1 MSPAATE
8 SGRDLS
14 VGVEEEF
21 FLVDESGHLSTAGPD
36 VVTEAGHD
44 IHGLQ
49 RELARCQIETATGV
63 CHTGEELHEELRSLR
78 RRLAKAAAG
87 RDLLLL
93 PSGTSLIVEG
103 LPPAITPSPRY
114 EQMARHFGSIV
125 DTVTTCGCHV
135 HVGVPSRDVGVRV
148 SNLVRSWL
156 PVLLALAANS
166 PFHSGHDTAYHSWRH
181 IMWSRWPSAGPPPH
195 FDSADEYEAMVGAMI
210 GTGAA
215 MDRGMIYWHVRLS
228 DKQPTIEVRVA
239 DVAMTA
245 AHAALYAV
253 VVKGLVAWALQ
264 SLDDGLTVPWLRAEL
279 LRAQLWRAARD
290 GLDGECTSPATDR
303 ALPVRRQLEL
313 LNDCVAP
320 GLGASDRAF
329 LESGLDTVLREGT
342 GAERQRAE
350 FTRVGTLA
358 AVVDLLTREVVS

>member
-1 MSPAATE
+1 
-8 SGRDLS
+8 
-14 VGVEEEF
+14 
-21 FLVDESGHLSTAGPD
+21 
-36 VVTEAGHD
+36 VVAEAGHAID
-44 IHGLQ
+44 GLQ

-63 CHTGEELHEELRSLR
+63 CHTEEELHKELRSLR
-78 RRLAKAAAG
+78 RRLAKAAA

-93 PSGTSLIVEG
+93 PSGTALIAEAV
-103 LPPAITPSPRY
+103 PPAITPNPRY
-114 EQMARHFGSIV
+114 EEMARRVGSIV

-135 HVGVPSRDVGVRV
+135 HVGIPSRDIGVQV

-166 PFHSGHDTAYHSWRH
+166 PFHNGHDTAYHSWRH
-181 IMWSRWPSAGPPPH
+181 ILWSRWPSVGPLPH
-195 FDSADEYEAMVGAMI
+195 FDSADEYESIVGALI

-228 DKQPTIEVRVA
+228 DEQPTIEVRIA

-253 VVKGLVAWALQ
+253 TVKGLVGWALR
-264 SLDDGLTVPWLRAEL
+264 SLEDGAAVPWLRAEL

-290 GLDGECTSPATDR
+290 GLDGECTSPA
-303 ALPVRRQLEL
+303 AEKSLPIRRQLEL
-313 LNDCVAP
+313 LGECIVP

-350 FTRVGTLA
+350 FARAATLP
-358 AVVDLLTREVVS
+358 AVVDLLTSGVVS